1 MPVLVPIACTLLAKG
16 TIKPV
21 AAKLFYTVHS
31 IIWVYFMFLTFQE
44 AKIDQFGL
52 FGPDPSAWSYVEHTI
67 HRPWFYVATTSPQDD
82 FDICT
87 MTMISNESVLISLL
101 NEAAG
106 AHITNILL
114 VTPHHIN
121 QQGRWVMEQLE
132 YVYRYAY
139 PNGFTFVYGVEGG
152 ITYIYGDEGVIGD
165 EGRGKE
171 TLYLA
176 TRRNGDAV

>member
-1 MPVLVPIACTLLAKG
+1 
-16 TIKPV
+16 
-21 AAKLFYTVHS
+21 
-31 IIWVYFMFLTFQE
+31 MFLTFQE

-87 MTMISNESVLISLL
+87 MTMISNESVLVSLL
-101 NEAAG
+101 NHKEAG

-114 VTPHHIN
+114 VTPHHIS

-132 YVYRYAY
+132 FVERHAS
-139 PNGFTFVYGVEGG
+139 PNGFAFVYGVEGG
-152 ITYIYGDEGVIGD
+152 ITYVYGDGDVIGE
-165 EGRGKE
+165 EGTGKE
-171 TLYLA
+171 TLYVA
-176 TRRNGDAV
+176 ARRNGHAA